1 MRTFKQHLNEGQL
14 KIDFKKFARSEKK
27 KIIKLLNSLEVK
39 RKFNLDSVTSPMLDR
54 SVTVY
59 AYYLDL
65 NDLMDY
71 LKDKGY
77 KWKEGPKMRRTD
89 RPSDI
94 YLENLDEAE
103 FREANNKTAFLQ
115 RVMPRFPGLDKK
127 LGKDAWDRI
136 VQVVKPKNNINSK
149 RYVELGKIFDTG
161 NFRKL
166 YDKMAD
172 MEKEDGI
179 R

>member
-1 MRTFKQHLNEGQL
+1 MRTFKQYLKEGQL
-14 KIDFKKFARSEKK
+14 TVDMKKMTSKDRKEFIALAQSLKI
-27 KIIKLLNSLEVK
+27 K
-39 RKFNLDSVTSPMLDR
+39 RKFDLSFASVSLGRWLNLK
-54 SVTVY
+54 

-65 NDLMDY
+65 NDFIAY
-71 LKDKGY
+71 ITDKGY
-77 KWKEGPKMRRTD
+77 KYRNQAGITKNIAKSLANPDEIVM
-89 RPSDI
+89 
-94 YLENLDEAE
+94 ENLD
-103 FREANNKTAFLQ
+103 EANNKTAFLQ

-161 NFRKL
+161 N
-166 YDKMAD
+166 YAKMMKALGD
-172 MEKEDGI
+172 MEKKDGI